1 MKNTAPI
8 ASAGRIRF
16 VLTIL
21 GIAFMVLGVYLVLLT
36 PGEPEQVQPPPHAI
50 NQGTP

>member
-1 MKNTAPI
+1 MKNTEPI

-16 VLTIL
+16 VLIVL
-21 GIAFMVLGVYLVLLT
+21 GIAFMILGVYLVLPT
-36 PGEPEQVQPPPHAI
+36 PGEPEQGQTPPTAI

>member
-1 MKNTAPI
+1 MKNTKPI
-8 ASAGRIRF
+8 ASAGRVRL

-21 GIAFMVLGVYLVLLT
+21 GIAFIVLGVYLVLLT
-36 PGEPEQVQPPPHAI
+36 PGEPEQGQPPPAI